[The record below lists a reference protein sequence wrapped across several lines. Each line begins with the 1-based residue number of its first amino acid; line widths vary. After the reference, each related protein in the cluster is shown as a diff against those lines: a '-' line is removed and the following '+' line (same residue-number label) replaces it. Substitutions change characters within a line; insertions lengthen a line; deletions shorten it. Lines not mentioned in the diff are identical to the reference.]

1 MKPQRVRA
9 APRRESCKRLSETL
23 LVVARVPVDCFGD
36 DQTEVFDHN
45 HGKDGGC

>member
-1 MKPQRVRA
+1 MKPQRVRG

-23 LVVARVPVDCFGD
+23 LVDARVPVDCFD
-36 DQTEVFDHN
+36 EDQTEVVDHN